1 VISPK
6 VQKNSYLKS
15 GIGKGGG
22 KSAIITSVKK
32 KNEMNNLD

>member
-1 VISPK
+1 VISTK
-6 VQKNSYLKS
+6 VQKSSYLKS
-15 GIGKGGG
+15 GVGKGGG